1 MGGHLKLRYI
11 LKRLAMSILTLFC
24 IVTATFFL
32 MHSVPGGPF
41 LGDKNLPANILQNLE
56 IKYGLDKPIM
66 VQYGNYLSDLVHGD
80 LGYSIKQQGKGISEM
95 IATYFPVSAR
105 LGLVAVAFA
114 LVIGIIFGIIAA
126 LKNGKALDSTI
137 MVIATIGTSVPSF
150 VVAAVSMIVFGVSL
164 KWLPTYGL
172 DTWQKYIMPGFA
184 LSFFPL
190 SFIARLMRSSMLDVI
205 NQDYIKTA
213 RAKGL
218 SESMVIFKHAVRNA
232 IQPVIT
238 YLGTLLAGVMT
249 GSFVIEKVFTIP
261 GLGKSF
267 VESIQNRDYPL
278 IMGTTIFYAAFLIVV
293 YFLVD
298 ILYVVVDPRIK
309 LSK

>member
-1 MGGHLKLRYI
+1 
-11 LKRLAMSILTLFC
+11 MSVLTLFC
-24 IVTATFFL
+24 IIAATFFL
-32 MHSVPGGPF
+32 MHCVPGGPF
-41 LGDKNLPANILQNLE
+41 LSEKTLPANIIHNME
-56 IKYGLDKPIM
+56 VKYGLDKPVIE
-66 VQYGNYLSDLVHGD
+66 QFWNYLVSLLQGD
-80 LGYSIKQQGKGISEM
+80 FGYSIKQQGRPIAEM

-105 LGLVAVAFA
+105 LGLVATAFA
-114 LVIGIIFGIIAA
+114 LVLGTIMGIGAA

-137 MVIATIGTSVPSF
+137 MVLATIGTSVPSF
-150 VVAAVSMIVFGVSL
+150 VVATVSMIIFGVSL

-172 DTWQKYIMPGFA
+172 DTPVKYIMPAFA

-218 SESMVIFKHAVRNA
+218 SESMVIMKHAVRNA

-238 YLGTLLAGVMT
+238 YLGSLLAGVMT

-267 VESIQNRDYPL
+267 VESIQNRDYTL
-278 IMGTTIFYAAFLIVV
+278 IMGTTIFYAALLIVI

-298 ILYVVVDPRIK
+298 ILYVVIDPRIK

>member
-1 MGGHLKLRYI
+1 MRYI
-11 LKRLAMSILTLFC
+11 LKRFGMSLLTLFF
-24 IVTATFFL
+24 IIAATFFL
-32 MHSVPGGPF
+32 MHLVPGGPF
-41 LGDKNLPANILQNLE
+41 LGEKNLPANIIHNME
-56 IKYGLDKPIM
+56 VKYGLDKP
-66 VQYGNYLSDLVHGD
+66 VLEQFWNYLVSLLQGD
-80 LGYSIKQQGKGISEM
+80 FGYSIKQQGRSISGM

-105 LGLVAVAFA
+105 LGLVSASFA
-114 LVIGIIFGIIAA
+114 LVIGTIMGIGAA

-137 MVIATIGTSVPSF
+137 MVFATIGTSVPSF
-150 VVAAVSMIVFGVSL
+150 VIATVSMIIFGVSL

-172 DTWQKYIMPGFA
+172 DTPQKYIMPAFA

-218 SESMVIFKHAVRNA
+218 SEGMVIMKHAVRNA

-238 YLGTLLAGVMT
+238 YLGSLLAGVMT

-267 VESIQNRDYPL
+267 VESINNRDYPL
-278 IMGTTIFYAAFLIVV
+278 IMGTTIFYAALLIAI

-298 ILYVVVDPRIK
+298 MLYVIVDPRIK

>member
-1 MGGHLKLRYI
+1 MRYI
-11 LKRLAMSILTLFC
+11 LKRLGMSLLTLFF
-24 IVTATFFL
+24 IIAATFFL
-32 MHSVPGGPF
+32 MHLVPGGPF
-41 LGDKNLPANILQNLE
+41 LGEKNLPANIIHNME
-56 IKYGLDKPIM
+56 VKYGLDKPLL
-66 VQYGNYLSDLVHGD
+66 QQFWNYLVSLLQGD
-80 LGYSIKQQGKGISEM
+80 FGYSIKQQGRSISGM
-95 IATYFPVSAR
+95 IAAYFPVSAR
-105 LGLVAVAFA
+105 LGLVSVAFA
-114 LVIGIIFGIIAA
+114 LVIGTIMGIGAA

-137 MVIATIGTSVPSF
+137 MVLATIGTSVPSF
-150 VVAAVSMIVFGVSL
+150 VIATVSMIIFGVSL

-172 DTWQKYIMPGFA
+172 DTPAKYIMPAFA

-218 SESMVIFKHAVRNA
+218 SEGMVIMKHAVRNA

-238 YLGTLLAGVMT
+238 YLGSLLAGVMT

-267 VESIQNRDYPL
+267 VESINNRDYPL
-278 IMGTTIFYAAFLIVV
+278 IMGTTIFYAALLIAI

-298 ILYVVVDPRIK
+298 MLYILVDPRIK